1 MPRITRACAANVV
14 PDCLESIV
22 QEIIEGFIR
31 FQTEVFPQQISLFKR
46 LSTAQSPSTLF
57 VTCSDSR
64 VVPELLTQVEPG
76 ALFVIRNAGNI
87 VPSYGPEPGG
97 VSATVEYAVSVL
109 GVRDIVICGHSNCGA
124 MTAISTCMN
133 LEHLPAVAG
142 WLRHA
147 DAAKAI
153 NASRT
158 YHSDA
163 ERLDALVKDNVIA
176 QLSNIRT
183 HPSVAVGLVNKT
195 LQLHGWIFD
204 IESGVM
210 LALDGRTGKFLP
222 LTENPEIYAV

>member
-1 MPRITRACAANVV
+1 M
-14 PDCLESIV
+14 
-22 QEIIEGFIR
+22 QEIIEGLIR
-31 FQTEVFPQQISLFKR
+31 FQREVFPQQLALFKR
-46 LSTAQSPSTLF
+46 LSTAQSPGTLF

-64 VVPELLTQVEPG
+64 VVPELLTQTEPG

-97 VSATVEYAVSVL
+97 VSASVEYAVAVL

-124 MTAISTCMN
+124 MTAISACTN
-133 LEHLPAVAG
+133 LDHLPAVAS

-147 DAAKAI
+147 DAARAI

-163 ERLDALVKDNVIA
+163 ERLDALIKDNVIA
-176 QLSNIRT
+176 QLNNIRT
-183 HPSVAVGLVNKT
+183 HPSVAVGIANRT

-204 IESGVM
+204 IQSGVM
-210 LALDGRTGKFLP
+210 LALDGRSGNFLP
-222 LTENPEIYAV
+222 LVDNQDIHAV

>member
-1 MPRITRACAANVV
+1 M
-14 PDCLESIV
+14 

-97 VSATVEYAVSVL
+97 VSATVEYAVAVL

-124 MTAISTCMN
+124 MTAISSCTN
-133 LEHLPAVAG
+133 LEHLPAVAS
-142 WLRHA
+142 WLRHS

-158 YHSDA
+158 YDSDA
-163 ERLDALVKDNVIA
+163 ARLDALVKDNVIA

-195 LQLHGWIFD
+195 LRLHGWIFN
-204 IESGVM
+204 IESGTM
-210 LALDGRTGKFLP
+210 LALDGHTGKFLP
-222 LTENPEIYAV
+222 LVENPEIYAV

>member
-1 MPRITRACAANVV
+1 
-14 PDCLESIV
+14 V
-22 QEIIEGFIR
+22 QEIIEGLIR
-31 FQTEVFPQQISLFKR
+31 FQREVFPQQSALFKR
-46 LSTAQSPSTLF
+46 LSISQSPKTLF

-64 VVPELLTQVEPG
+64 VVPG

-97 VSATVEYAVSVL
+97 VSATVEYAVAVL
-109 GVRDIVICGHSNCGA
+109 GVQDIVICGHSNCGA
-124 MTAISTCMN
+124 MTAICTCTN
-133 LEHLPAVAG
+133 LDHLPAVAG

-158 YHSDA
+158 YASDA
-163 ERLDALVKDNVIA
+163 ERLDALVKDNVMA
-176 QLSNIRT
+176 QLANIRT

-195 LQLHGWIFD
+195 VRLHGWIFN

-210 LALDGRTGKFLP
+210 LALDGRTGQFLP
-222 LTENPEIYAV
+222 LVDNPEIYVV

>member
-1 MPRITRACAANVV
+1 M
-14 PDCLESIV
+14 
-22 QEIIEGFIR
+22 QEIIEGLIR
-31 FQTEVFPQQISLFKR
+31 FQREVFPQQSALFKR
-46 LSTAQSPSTLF
+46 LSTAQNPSTLF

-64 VVPELLTQVEPG
+64 VVPELLTQTEPG
-76 ALFVIRNAGNI
+76 SLFVIRNAGNI

-133 LEHLPAVAG
+133 LEHLPAVAS

-153 NASRT
+153 NASRS

-222 LTENPEIYAV
+222 LAENPEIHAV

>member
-1 MPRITRACAANVV
+1 MQ
-14 PDCLESIV
+14 D
-22 QEIIEGFIR
+22 IIEGFIR
-31 FQTEVFPQQISLFKR
+31 FQRDVYPQQIALFKR

-64 VVPELLTQVEPG
+64 VVPELLTQAEPG

-97 VSATVEYAVSVL
+97 VSATVEYAVAVL
-109 GVRDIVICGHSNCGA
+109 GVRDIVICGHSDCGA
-124 MTAISTCMN
+124 MTAITRCTN

-153 NASRT
+153 NQSRT
-158 YHSDA
+158 YDSDRA
-163 ERLDALVKDNVIA
+163 RLDAMVKQNVVA

-183 HPSVAVGLVNKT
+183 HPSVAVGIANKT
-195 LQLHGWIFD
+195 LQLHGWFFD
-204 IESGVM
+204 IESGGM
-210 LALDGRTGKFLP
+210 LALDGRTGEFLP
-222 LTENPEIYAV
+222 LLEHPEIYAV

>member
-1 MPRITRACAANVV
+1 MHCEPVL
-14 PDCLESIV
+14 DCLENIV

-31 FQTEVFPQQISLFKR
+31 FQTEVFPQQSSLFKR

-64 VVPELLTQVEPG
+64 VVPELLTQTEPG

-124 MTAISTCMN
+124 MTAISTCTN
-133 LEHLPAVAG
+133 LEHLPAVAS

-153 NASRT
+153 NASRG
-158 YHSDA
+158 YDSDA

-176 QLSNIRT
+176 QLNNIRT
-183 HPSVAVGLVNKT
+183 HPSVAVGLANKK
-195 LQLHGWIFD
+195 LQLHGWIFN
-204 IESGVM
+204 IESGAM
-210 LALDGRTGKFLP
+210 LALDGRTGTFLP
-222 LTENPEIYAV
+222 LAENPEIYAV